1 MNTPSLMSALAAHCS
16 EAAAPSQGGSAAVQ
30 RAKEC
35 VLDLVALAIGG
46 SRTEVGRL
54 ALRSKLSRSFQ
65 VDSDSTGCS
74 ILGERARLSPSD
86 AAGLNGLLGHALQC
100 DDGMRRA
107 HGHPGIAV
115 IPAALAS
122 AEASAASGRRFL
134 SGIIGGYEVFARVGA
149 AINPEH
155 LSQGFHPSGTVGAI
169 AAAAAATLVLDDGAV
184 KALENAMALAGSVSG
199 GLMEYSHYGDMSS
212 YFVGGN
218 AARIGVDAAF
228 LAREG
233 MAGPLTILEG
243 KYGMAAA
250 MANGALRHAEI
261 ASPDPHGP
269 KILQT
274 YTKLFSSCRH
284 THGAI
289 EAALSLRKAIHSVD
303 EVETVRVEVYRIAA
317 DECDRPVVTSLP
329 GAESSLQ
336 LTVAAALVHGDL
348 SLAERSYT
356 RYRDERVR
364 ALAQRVV
371 VVHDPT
377 LDEAL
382 PESRPARVLVTTPSE
397 GTMKAEVDL
406 PRGEPER
413 PLSWGELTAKAWT
426 ACSDVLDRDQFVRLE
441 DAVASLETATS
452 LRQLADAATPCR
464 QPGANEYH

>member
-1 MNTPSLMSALAAHCS
+1 MNTSLIGSLAAHC
-16 EAAAPSQGGSAAVQ
+16 AAVATPCHSGSAAVQ

-46 SRTEVGRL
+46 SRTEVGRF
-54 ALRSKLSRSFQ
+54 ALRSKLRRSAE
-65 VDSDSTGCS
+65 DDGDSTGCS
-74 ILGERARLSPSD
+74 VLGERARLSPSD

-122 AEASAASGRRFL
+122 AEASGAGGRRFL
-134 SGIIGGYEVFARVGA
+134 SGVIGGYEAFARVGA

-169 AAAAAATLVLDDGAV
+169 AAAAAASLVLDDGA
-184 KALENAMALAGSVSG
+184 AQPLENAMALAGSVSG

-212 YFVGGN
+212 YLVGGN

-228 LAREG
+228 LAYEG

-250 MANGALRHAEI
+250 MANGTLRETEI
-261 ASPDPHGP
+261 VAPAPHGP
-269 KILQT
+269 MILQT

-289 EAALSLRKAIHSVD
+289 EAALSLRKALRSID
-303 EVETVRVEVYRIAA
+303 EVETVRIEVYRLAA

-348 SLAERSYT
+348 SLAERSYA
-356 RYRDERVR
+356 RYRDERVQ

-382 PESRPARVLVTTPSE
+382 PEIRPARVLVTTSSR
-397 GTMKAEVDL
+397 GTMRAEVDL

-413 PLSWGELTAKAWT
+413 PLSWSELTAKAWT
-426 ACSDVLDRDQFVRLE
+426 ACSDVLDRGQFVRLE
-441 DAVASLETATS
+441 DAVASLDTATS
-452 LRQLADAATPCR
+452 LRQLADAATPSGHS
-464 QPGANEYH
+464 GAFAYY